1 MCVCGHPCR
10 CGLSSF
16 YVCGVVCPQVSAMEE
31 KLRALHAKTVELE
44 TQLQVES
51 RAKRSQ
57 QEANKKMANEE
68 GNLRIQVAD
77 LQAKIEKTES
87 ERLRMEAEARD
98 SSDQLR
104 EMAEKVFQL
113 LERLKLVRYPVH
125 GGVSVLCLWWMGL
138 EKC

>member
-1 MCVCGHPCR
+1 
-10 CGLSSF
+10 
-16 YVCGVVCPQVSAMEE
+16 MEE

-77 LQAKIEKTES
+77 LQAKVEKTES

-113 LERLKLVRYPVH
+113 LERLKLVRATA
-125 GGVSVLCLWWMGL
+125 S
-138 EKC
+138 

>member
-1 MCVCGHPCR
+1 
-10 CGLSSF
+10 
-16 YVCGVVCPQVSAMEE
+16 MEE

-68 GNLRIQVAD
+68 GNMRIMIAD
-77 LQAKIEKTES
+77 LQGKVEKTES
-87 ERLRMEAEARD
+87 ERMRMEAEARD

-113 LERLKLVRYPVH
+113 LERLKLVCA
-125 GGVSVLCLWWMGL
+125 SVDARGRFIVFASSWTVFPFHSILDHCPSQSCVAELTRILLCIPL
-138 EKC
+138 